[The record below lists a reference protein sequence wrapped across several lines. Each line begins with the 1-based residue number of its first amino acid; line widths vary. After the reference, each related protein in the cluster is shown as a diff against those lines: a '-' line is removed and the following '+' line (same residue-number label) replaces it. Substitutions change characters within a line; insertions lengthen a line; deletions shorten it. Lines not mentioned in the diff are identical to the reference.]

1 MPVAI
6 AAFVIAALP
15 GSWAAVETAKRGP
28 HVAAGVQARL
38 PTELSLGNL
47 CPHTETPGAL
57 RRELRSGAQLMV
69 KLLRRRPN
77 DLVTYTYY
85 YEAGDDERRHMTIK
99 ELAEEQHE
107 VLARLQGA
115 GAASLP
121 RPALELLKLAADLC
135 IIGRSDS
142 PQPQAGNARRLTA
155 ALVETWRVAVTV
167 TGSAS
172 RRPTCPLL
180 SCGRVACCTTP
191 NDGELSQAL
200 RTRDWTVQIRRPMET
215 SAAHH
220 NGERHADHQERHRDH
235 GRAE

>member
-1 MPVAI
+1 MNRRIASALVVYAVLMASLWTPLYQPLSAGRNDSWALLVLLAGAHLGVGIIVRRIWVLLLPAALAIAWFVTAGAEGLAWLVLIIGAPVLIAFTALVWLMGRSLGRHGTPVAI

-85 YEAGDDERRHMTIK
+85 YEEGDDERRHITIK
-99 ELAEEQHE
+99 ELAEEQ
-107 VLARLQGA
+107 LKD
-115 GAASLP
+115 
-121 RPALELLKLAADLC
+121 LESVPGCAPKLKRQ
-135 IIGRSDS
+135 I
-142 PQPQAGNARRLTA
+142 QA
-155 ALVETWRVAVTV
+155 AL
-167 TGSAS
+167 
-172 RRPTCPLL
+172 
-180 SCGRVACCTTP
+180 
-191 NDGELSQAL
+191 Q
-200 RTRDWTVQIRRPMET
+200 
-215 SAAHH
+215 
-220 NGERHADHQERHRDH
+220 
-235 GRAE
+235 